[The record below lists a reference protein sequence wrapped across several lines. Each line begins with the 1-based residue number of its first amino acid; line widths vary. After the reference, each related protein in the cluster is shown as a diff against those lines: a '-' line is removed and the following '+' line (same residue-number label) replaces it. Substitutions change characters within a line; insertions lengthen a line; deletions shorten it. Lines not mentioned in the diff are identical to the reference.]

1 MDENESQGHAANQ
14 RKGKNMSEHTESIA
28 AQGNEM
34 GTLPVDRLL
43 RKMSVPLIFSMFV
56 QVLYGLVDSM
66 YVARLGD
73 AALTAI
79 SLSMPVQYLVLGVG
93 IGIGVGVNSVLSQK
107 LGEQDAAGVDRAA
120 GNGFILVWIMS
131 VLFVFLGAFA
141 MEPFYRMQTDIAEV
155 LDMSIAYSKVI
166 SIVSFA
172 ALHQVLMERLLSST
186 GKTQLTMFPMLTG
199 AVVNIVLDPIMI
211 FGWFGCPAFG
221 IAGAAYATVIAQAIA
236 ALVGLWLNVRF
247 NKELRLHR
255 AGFLPN
261 GTVIAE
267 ILRVGI
273 PVALSQCLISVI
285 SFGMNNILLSLSAVT
300 PGIYVI
306 YIRLQSF
313 VIMPS
318 GGMSTAGI
326 SIIAYNYGAGNPK
339 RIMDTLKASISVNLI
354 IAAIG
359 TVVFLAVPEALLSL
373 FDASDAVLAI
383 GVPALRIIA
392 ASLLFTTTTQIL
404 SGFLQALG
412 RGTDSFVIA
421 ITQAV
426 FLLLSAWLLS
436 LTGSAVLIWF
446 AFPIMEV
453 LRFIIAVA
461 FTQAAH
467 KNQIMK
473 LEVKS

>member
-1 MDENESQGHAANQ
+1 
-14 RKGKNMSEHTESIA
+14 MSENTETTA

-34 GTLPVDRLL
+34 GTLPVGKLL
-43 RKMSVPLIFSMFV
+43 RKMALPLIFSMFV

-73 AALTAI
+73 SALTAI

-93 IGIGVGVNSVLSQK
+93 IGIGVGVNSVLSKK
-107 LGEQDAAGVDRAA
+107 LGERDEQGVNRAA
-120 GNGFILVWIMS
+120 GNGFVLVWI
-131 VLFVFLGAFA
+131 VAILFVLMGIFA
-141 MEPFYRMQTDIAEV
+141 MDPFYQMQTDIPEV

-186 GKTQLTMFPMLTG
+186 GKTHLTMFPMLTG
-199 AVVNIVLDPIMI
+199 AIVNIILDPIMI

-221 IAGAAYATVIAQAIA
+221 IAGAAYATVIAQLIA
-236 ALVGLWLNVRF
+236 AMVGLSLNLKF
-247 NKELRLHR
+247 NKEIHFHGM
-255 AGFLPN
+255 GFVPN
-261 GTVIAE
+261 GSIIAE
-267 ILRVGI
+267 ILKVGI

-285 SFGMNNILLSLSAVT
+285 SFGMNNILLSLSAVA

-326 SIIAYNYGAGNPK
+326 SIIAYNYGAGNRK
-339 RIMDTLKASISVNLI
+339 RIMDTLKTSVLVNLI
-354 IAAIG
+354 VAAVG
-359 TVVFLAVPEALLSL
+359 TVVFLAVPEVLLSL
-373 FDASDAVLAI
+373 FNASEAVLTI

-392 ASLLFTTTTQIL
+392 ASLLFTTTTQIMT
-404 SGFLQALG
+404 GFLQALG

-421 ITQAV
+421 ITQAI

-436 LTGSAVLIWF
+436 RTGSAVLVWL

-453 LRFIIAVA
+453 LRFIIAV
-461 FTQAAH
+461 FFIRNTY
-467 KNQIMK
+467 KKQIMN
-473 LEVKS
+473 LEVKA

>member
-1 MDENESQGHAANQ
+1 
-14 RKGKNMSEHTESIA
+14 MSENTESIA

-34 GTLPVDRLL
+34 GTLPVGRLL

-73 AALTAI
+73 SALTAI

-199 AVVNIVLDPIMI
+199 AVVNIILDPIMI
-211 FGWFGCPAFG
+211 FGWLGCPAFG

-285 SFGMNNILLSLSAVT
+285 SFGMNNILLSLSAVAS
-300 PGIYVI
+300 GIYVI

-354 IAAIG
+354 IAAVG
-359 TVVFLAVPEALLSL
+359 TIVFLAVPEALLSL

-436 LTGSAVLIWF
+436 LTKSAVLVWF

-473 LEVKS
+473 LEAKA

>member
-1 MDENESQGHAANQ
+1 
-14 RKGKNMSEHTESIA
+14 MSENTESIA

-34 GTLPVDRLL
+34 GTLPVGRLL

-141 MEPFYRMQTDIAEV
+141 MNPFYRMQTDIAEV

-373 FDASDAVLAI
+373 FDASDGGIWKKRWHRARCA
-383 GVPALRIIA
+383 P
-392 ASLLFTTTTQIL
+392 S
-404 SGFLQALG
+404 
-412 RGTDSFVIA
+412 
-421 ITQAV
+421 V
-426 FLLLSAWLLS
+426 FPTLNRSVW
-436 LTGSAVLIWF
+436 
-446 AFPIMEV
+446 
-453 LRFIIAVA
+453 
-461 FTQAAH
+461 
-467 KNQIMK
+467 KK
-473 LEVKS
+473 C

>member
-1 MDENESQGHAANQ
+1 
-14 RKGKNMSEHTESIA
+14 MSENTESIA

-34 GTLPVDRLL
+34 GTLPVGRLL

-141 MEPFYRMQTDIAEV
+141 MDPFYRMQTDIAEV

-354 IAAIG
+354 IAAVG
-359 TVVFLAVPEALLSL
+359 TIVFLAVPEALLSL

-436 LTGSAVLIWF
+436 LTGSAVLVWF

-473 LEVKS
+473 LEVKA